1 MEETAKKIKVL
12 TDSDLE
18 TVSGGGDASFTRRC
32 KGCGGFTDGD
42 FPYELKCHCD
52 ETNSGTP
59 TPRRY

>member
-18 TVSGGGDASFTRRC
+18 TVRGGGYGSVTRRC
-32 KGCGGFTDGD
+32 KVCGGFTIGD

-59 TPRRY
+59 TPRY